1 MADKTLFV
9 KIKSIFSPAQ
19 SRANITSGEDLET
32 SLGKI
37 SKWFSDI
44 GSAAFKDVPSSGN
57 AGNSEVVLGNDSRL
71 SDDRTPTAHNQ
82 PSSTITAMTGY
93 TKPQSTSAIAAT
105 DTLNEAIGKLEKG
118 LDGAGGGLQP
128 GNVDVSTNSV
138 TLTSS
143 SPTATVTLSNATGA
157 VSILCSAENFEA
169 TLSGN
174 TITINRTGKYDEE
187 GFVLVTVASDSTHSS
202 NIIAISV
209 HNRGII
215 LCTWSGG
222 SNEAVA
228 SMIQAAHNGDI
239 NLKNYWSVGDE
250 RTVNGITYTLKEG
263 ISYRDTSDT
272 TKTSAFKVIFNLGS
286 NNSIA
291 FDNHEESLYVS
302 GRYKTYYVRY
312 TPAPDNSYLNNRRLW
327 FLVKNSSISSS
338 AHYTSIDE
346 TVNTWY
352 GNASDIAQYSTRD
365 EPYIN
370 GFDGSQDPANVGAWV
385 STDKYEPAYVNTIN
399 RYGTTSTARG
409 TSADPSVVS
418 NIGIIGYFLI

>member
-1 MADKTLFV
+1 MANKSISGDVNVEFSEAQSRQSLESGESVKTLFG
-9 KIKSIFSPAQ
+9 KLRKWL
-19 SRANITSGEDLET
+19 TDLGT
-32 SLGKI
+32 
-37 SKWFSDI
+37 
-44 GSAAFKDVPSSGN
+44 AAFT
-57 AGNSEVVLGNDSRL
+57 NSTDYAAAS
-71 SDDRTPTAHNQ
+71 HNQ

-93 TKPQSTSAIAAT
+93 SKPQATSAITAS

-128 GNVDVSTNSV
+128 GNVDVSTDSV

-169 TLSGN
+169 ILSEN
-174 TITINRTGKYDEE
+174 TITINRTGGFDEE

-209 HNRGII
+209 HNQGLV

-222 SNEAVA
+222 SDEAVA

-250 RTVNGITYTLKEG
+250 RTVNGITYILKEG
-263 ISYRDTSDT
+263 ISYRGTSGT

-291 FDNHEESLYVS
+291 FNNYEETLYVS
-302 GRYKTYYVRY
+302 GRYRTYYIRY
-312 TPAPDNSYLNNRRLW
+312 TPTPNNSYLNNRRLW
-327 FLVKNSSISSS
+327 FLVKNSSINSS
-338 AHYTSIDE
+338 AQYESIDE

-352 GNASDIAQYSTRD
+352 GNASDIAQYGTTNK
-365 EPYIN
+365 PYIN
-370 GFDGSQDPANVGAWV
+370 GFDGSQDPASATTIVG
-385 STDKYEPAYVNTIN
+385 TDKNAAACVYTI
-399 RYGTTSTARG
+399 YKSGYTSTVSG